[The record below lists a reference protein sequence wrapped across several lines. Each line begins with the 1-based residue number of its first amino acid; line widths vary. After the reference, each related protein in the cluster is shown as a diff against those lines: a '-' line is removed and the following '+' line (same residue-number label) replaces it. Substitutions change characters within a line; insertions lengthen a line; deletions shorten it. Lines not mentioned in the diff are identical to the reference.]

1 MERKLRTFKI
11 LDSYAWVHY
20 AQQQSSDELVEIE
33 EEELLHDDS
42 LRRECGEVCV
52 SDEEGGGSDSTVCDA
67 EDDV

>member
-1 MERKLRTFKI
+1 M
-11 LDSYAWVHY
+11 SYI
-20 AQQQSSDELVEIE
+20 VEIE

-52 SDEEGGGSDSTVCDA
+52 SDEEGGGSYSPVCDA